1 MDIQVFLTKS
11 HPYLSS
17 TAPDNFEAMHS
28 NPFEDQNPF
37 DHPPNSFDKPED
49 AIFTQPWLNI
59 NSGRPNLERILSEE
73 INAASG
79 KVSVSGRCSGF
90 GLLPGLIGI
99 SLFDKVCGPNALAKV
114 VRKALRIPWSS
125 SSSPLNGGPSVT
137 LHVACFGY
145 A

>member
-1 MDIQVFLTKS
+1 
-11 HPYLSS
+11 
-17 TAPDNFEAMHS
+17 MHS

-37 DHPPNSFDKPED
+37 EHPRNSFDKPEE
-49 AIFTQPWLNI
+49 AIFTQPWLKV
-59 NSGRPNLERILSEE
+59 NSGRPNLEHMLSEE

-79 KVSVSGRCSGF
+79 KVSVSGGFSGF
-90 GLLPGLIGI
+90 GMLLGLITI
-99 SLFDKVCGPNALAKV
+99 SLFLKVCGPNALAKV

-125 SSSPLNGGPSVT
+125 PSSPLNGGPSVT